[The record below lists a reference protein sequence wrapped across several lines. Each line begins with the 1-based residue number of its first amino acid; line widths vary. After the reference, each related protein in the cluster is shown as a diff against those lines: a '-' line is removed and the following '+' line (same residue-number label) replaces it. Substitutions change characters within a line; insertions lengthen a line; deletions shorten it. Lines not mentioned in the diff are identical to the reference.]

1 MAPRLL
7 SLLSKIETALTEQGA
22 SIVARP
28 MQRSVSYHK
37 GLARLAFADGGA
49 IALQSF
55 SLADGQICVKAA
67 LSWAGREGQ
76 VIHAIYPHSE
86 THDWV
91 ASAEGVALAWM
102 SGPASALP
110 LPQSNAVSASLD
122 RLASVG

>member
-37 GLARLAFADGGA
+37 GLARLTFADGGA

-67 LSWAGREGQ
+67 LSWAGREGH

-86 THDWV
+86 THDWA

-110 LPQSNAVSASLD
+110 LPQNNTVSASLD
-122 RLASVG
+122 HLASVG

>member
-7 SLLSKIETALTEQGA
+7 SLLSKIETALIEQGA
-22 SIVARP
+22 TIVARP

-55 SLADGQICVKAA
+55 TLADGQICVKAA
-67 LSWAGREGQ
+67 LSWAGTEGS
-76 VIHAIYPHSE
+76 VIHAIYPHSDS
-86 THDWV
+86 HDWS

-110 LPQSNAVSASLD
+110 MPKAASAAQNMD
-122 RLASVG
+122 RLAAVG

>member
-86 THDWV
+86 THDWA
-91 ASAEGVALAWM
+91 ASAESVALAWM